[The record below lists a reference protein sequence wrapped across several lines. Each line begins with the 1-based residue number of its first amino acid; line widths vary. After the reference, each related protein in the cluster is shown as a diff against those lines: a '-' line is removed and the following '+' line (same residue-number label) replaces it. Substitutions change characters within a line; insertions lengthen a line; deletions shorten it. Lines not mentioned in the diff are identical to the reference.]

1 MTETTGTTDSTN
13 SPDASEPQK
22 SQLRVAA
29 VIYNP
34 IKVDLDAIKAV
45 VAREQQEAGWGE
57 TLYFETSVE
66 DPGQGATKDAIDAGA
81 DMIIV
86 AGGDGTVRAAA
97 EGIHDS
103 EATLALL
110 PSGTGNLLA
119 RNLDLTL
126 DDLEH
131 SIHSAFAGKDR
142 DIDLGLI
149 DIRHDDDSITKHV
162 FLVMAGLGLDAKML
176 ANTDEDLKAKVGWLA
191 YVGAIFKALTDK
203 NELRVR
209 YKLDEHKT
217 KSVHAHTIIVGNCG
231 SLQANVLLLPE
242 AAVDDGLF
250 DILILRPENFFHWMQ
265 ISFKVLWENGV
276 LHRTKLGRKVPT
288 KDVHALNY
296 VKGKQLTMR
305 LSRAEEIELDGD
317 GMGTARAAKI
327 RIKAGGLTIRVPQ
340 DA

>member
-1 MTETTGTTDSTN
+1 MTEST
-13 SPDASEPQK
+13 ASRAPEA
-22 SQLRVAA
+22 SVASRTSVAA

-34 IKVDLDAIKAV
+34 IKVDLEAIKAV
-45 VAREQQEAGWGE
+45 VSAEQEAAGWGE

-66 DPGQGATKDAIDAGA
+66 DPGQGVTKKAVEAGA
-81 DMIIV
+81 DMVIV

-97 EGIHDS
+97 EAIHDTG
-103 EATLALL
+103 ATLALL

-131 SIHSAFAGKDR
+131 SIHSAFTGKDR
-142 DIDLGLI
+142 DVDLGLI
-149 DIRHDDDSITKHV
+149 DIRHGDQSLTEHV

-176 ANTDEDLKAKVGWLA
+176 ANTDEELKAKVGWLA

-209 YKLDEHKT
+209 YQLDSKKP
-217 KSVHAHTIIVGNCG
+217 KSVRAHTIIVGNCG
-231 SLQANVLLLPE
+231 SLQANVLLLPD
-242 AAVDDGLF
+242 AAVDDGKF
-250 DILILRPENFFHWMQ
+250 DILILRPENPFHWMQ
-265 ISFKVLWENGV
+265 ITFKILWENGV
-276 LHRTKLGRKVPT
+276 LHRTKLGRKLPK
-288 KDVHALNY
+288 KDVKALNY
-296 VKGKQLTMR
+296 VKGTSLTMR

-317 GMGTARAAKI
+317 GMGTAQAVRI
-327 RIKAGGLTIRVPQ
+327 RIKPAGLTVRVPE

>member
-1 MTETTGTTDSTN
+1 MTEQTSTKT
-13 SPDASEPQK
+13 ATK
-22 SQLRVAA
+22 VAA
-29 VIYNP
+29 VVYNP
-34 IKVDLDAIKAV
+34 IKVDLEAIKAAV
-45 VAREQQEAGWGE
+45 SREQDAAGWGE

-66 DPGQGATKDAIDAGA
+66 DPGQGATKKAIEAGA
-81 DMIIV
+81 DMVIV

-97 EGIHDS
+97 EAVHDTD
-103 EATLALL
+103 ATLALL

-126 DDLEH
+126 DDLDH

-149 DIRHDDDSITKHV
+149 DVRHGDDSLTKHV

-209 YKLDEHKT
+209 YQLDGAKT
-217 KSVHAHTIIVGNCG
+217 KSVRAHTIIVGNCG

-250 DILILRPENFFHWMQ
+250 DILILRPENFFHWVQ
-265 ISFKVLWENGV
+265 ISFKILWENGV
-276 LHRTKLGRKVPT
+276 LHRTKIGQKLPT
-288 KDVHALNY
+288 KEVDALNY
-296 VKGKQLTMR
+296 VKAKTLTMR

-317 GMGTARAAKI
+317 GMGTASAVKI
-327 RIKAGGLTIRVPQ
+327 RIKPGGLTVRVPQ

>member
-1 MTETTGTTDSTN
+1 MTDTTDTTD
-13 SPDASEPQK
+13 PTTPQTTLK
-22 SQLRVAA
+22 VAA

-45 VAREQQEAGWGE
+45 VATEQNAAGWGD

-66 DPGQGATKDAIDAGA
+66 DPGQGATKKAIEAGA

-97 EGIHDS
+97 ESVHDS
-103 EATLALL
+103 DATLALL

-126 DDLEH
+126 DNLEH
-131 SIHSAFAGKDR
+131 SIHAAFTGKDR
-142 DIDLGLI
+142 DVDLGLI
-149 DIRHDDDSITKHV
+149 DIRHGDDKLTKHV

-203 NELRVR
+203 NQLRVR
-209 YKLDEHKT
+209 YQLDDAKT
-217 KSVHAHTIIVGNCG
+217 KSVRAHTIIIGNCG
-231 SLQANVLLLPE
+231 SLQANVLLLPD

-250 DILILRPENFFHWMQ
+250 DILILRPENFFHWVQ
-265 ISFKVLWENGV
+265 ITFKILWENGV
-276 LHRTKLGRKVPT
+276 LHRTKLGRKMPT
-288 KDVHALNY
+288 KDVDALNY
-296 VKGKQLTMR
+296 VKGRTLTMR

-317 GMGTARAAKI
+317 GMGTASAVKV
-327 RIKAGGLTIRVPQ
+327 RIKPAGLRVRVPQ

>member
-1 MTETTGTTDSTN
+1 MTDTTDSTDTT
-13 SPDASEPQK
+13 SSSETQASRT
-22 SQLRVAA
+22 RVAA
-29 VIYNP
+29 MVYNP

-45 VAREQQEAGWGE
+45 VETEQKAAGWGE

-66 DPGQGATKDAIDAGA
+66 DPGQGAVKKAIEAGV
-81 DMIIV
+81 DMVIV

-97 EGIHDS
+97 EAIHDTDAS
-103 EATLALL
+103 LALL

-119 RNLDLTL
+119 RNLELTL

-131 SIHSAFAGKDR
+131 SIHSAFTGKDR
-142 DIDLGLI
+142 DVDLGLI
-149 DIRHDDDSITKHV
+149 DIRHGDDSLTKHV

-176 ANTDEDLKAKVGWLA
+176 ANTDEELKAKVGWLA

-209 YKLDEHKT
+209 YQLDEAKT
-217 KSVHAHTIIVGNCG
+217 KSVRAHTIIVGNCG
-231 SLQANVLLLPE
+231 SLQANVLLLPD

-250 DILILRPENFFHWMQ
+250 DILILRPENIFHWMQ
-265 ISFKVLWENGV
+265 ISFKILWENGV
-276 LHRTKLGRKVPT
+276 LHRTALGRKMPT
-288 KDVHALNY
+288 KDVDALNY
-296 VKGKQLTMR
+296 VKGKTLTMR

-317 GMGTARAAKI
+317 GMGDAKAVKV
-327 RIKAGGLTIRVPQ
+327 RIKANGLTVRVPQ

>member
-1 MTETTGTTDSTN
+1 MTDTTDSTDTTE
-13 SPDASEPQK
+13 STAQQASG
-22 SQLRVAA
+22 SSVAA
-29 VIYNP
+29 VVYNP
-34 IKVDLDAIKAV
+34 IKVDLDAIKAAV
-45 VAREQQEAGWGE
+45 TTEQEAAGWGE

-66 DPGQGATKDAIDAGA
+66 DPGQGAVKKALEAGA
-81 DMIIV
+81 DMVIV

-97 EGIHDS
+97 EAIHDS
-103 EATLALL
+103 DASLALL

-126 DDLEH
+126 DNLEH
-131 SIHSAFAGKDR
+131 SIHSAFTGKDR
-142 DIDLGLI
+142 DVDLGLI
-149 DIRHDDDSITKHV
+149 DIRHGDDTLTKHV

-209 YKLDEHKT
+209 YQLDEAKT
-217 KSVHAHTIIVGNCG
+217 KSVRAHTIIVGNCG
-231 SLQANVLLLPE
+231 SLQANVLLLPD

-250 DILILRPENFFHWMQ
+250 DILILRPENIFHWMQ
-265 ISFKVLWENGV
+265 ITFKILWENGV
-276 LHRTKLGRKVPT
+276 LHRTALGRKMPT
-288 KDVHALNY
+288 KDVDALNY
-296 VKGKQLTMR
+296 VKGKTLTMR

-317 GMGTARAAKI
+317 GMGDAKAVKV
-327 RIKAGGLTIRVPQ
+327 RIKAGGLTVRVPA

>member
-1 MTETTGTTDSTN
+1 MTNT
-13 SPDASEPQK
+13 PDTSNAPEAAEPQAAR
-22 SQLRVAA
+22 SSLAA
-29 VIYNP
+29 VVYNP

-45 VAREQQEAGWGE
+45 VAREQDAAGWGE

-66 DPGQGATKDAIDAGA
+66 DPGQGATKKAIDAGA
-81 DMIIV
+81 EMVIV

-97 EGIHDS
+97 EAVHDTD
-103 EATLALL
+103 ATLALL

-126 DDLEH
+126 DDLDH
-131 SIHSAFAGKDR
+131 SIHSAFAGKNR

-149 DIRHDDDSITKHV
+149 DVRHGDDSLTKHV

-209 YKLDEHKT
+209 YQLDGAKT
-217 KSVHAHTIIVGNCG
+217 KSARAHTIIVGNCG
-231 SLQANVLLLPE
+231 SLQANVLLLPD

-265 ISFKVLWENGV
+265 ISFKILWENGV
-276 LHRTKLGRKVPT
+276 LHRTKLGKKLPT
-288 KDVHALNY
+288 KDVDALNY
-296 VKGKQLTMR
+296 VKAKTLTMR

-317 GMGTARAAKI
+317 GMGTASAVKI
-327 RIKAGGLTIRVPQ
+327 RIKPGGLTIRVPQ